1 MNKDRWLRVRETLES
16 ALEKTPAKRAS
27 FLDAACAGDVSLRGE
42 VDSLL
47 DADVEDSFLEQTPVE
62 SAARVFDGAMGKE
75 WFAHAAEL
83 VAADFDPDTVLLVR
97 TTRSVYRIVV
107 VQPAAGTIVIE
118 GGNLREPMKGRLLL
132 NGHVRYGH
140 RMAMAIGRL
149 EIVTAPVETIAVR

>member
-1 MNKDRWLRVRETLES
+1 MQKYHDEPKQYKGYLKS
-16 ALEKTPAKRAS
+16 A
-27 FLDAACAGDVSLRGE
+27 
-42 VDSLL
+42 
-47 DADVEDSFLEQTPVE
+47 
-62 SAARVFDGAMGKE
+62 
-75 WFAHAAEL
+75 
-83 VAADFDPDTVLLVR
+83 LVR

-107 VQPAAGTIVIE
+107 VQPAAGTIVVE